1 MAGTTTTTSN
11 ALHTALKFLS
21 LPNACPLTI
30 VALDANTGHPIAVN
44 STFESIFG
52 PYYKFSEWEFA
63 YAASSSSDDG
73 GNNSSSSNS
82 SNSGGG
88 GEKKANDYNRSKF
101 RRAINNVRN
110 SLQHIT
116 TADGSNNDNKDEDV
130 EMEFALTHTTIRN
143 VEMLTLG
150 TNDAG
155 LPIRKYFDWTIGS
168 VRLDNE
174 DGEEAGSP
182 SCAVILYGDMVNE
195 IESSNR

>member
-1 MAGTTTTTSN
+1 MAGTSSSSN
-11 ALHTALKFLS
+11 KQLNSALKFLS

-30 VALDANTGHPIAVN
+30 VALDATTGKPIAVN

-63 YAASSSSDDG
+63 NAASSSSDDG
-73 GNNSSSSNS
+73 NDNGSRS
-82 SNSGGG
+82 
-88 GEKKANDYNRSKF
+88 GEKKVNDDNRSKF
-101 RRAINNVRN
+101 RTAIDNVRN
-110 SLQHIT
+110 SLRHIT
-116 TADGSNNDNKDEDV
+116 TADGSNKDEDV
-130 EMEFALTHTTIRN
+130 EKEFALTHTTIRN

-174 DGEEAGSP
+174 GEGEEAGSS